1 MKQNYWWILF
11 LGILIGINIGLL
23 IVNLTLLLP

>member
-1 MKQNYWWILF
+1 MKQNDWWILF

>member
-1 MKQNYWWILF
+1 MKRNDWWILF